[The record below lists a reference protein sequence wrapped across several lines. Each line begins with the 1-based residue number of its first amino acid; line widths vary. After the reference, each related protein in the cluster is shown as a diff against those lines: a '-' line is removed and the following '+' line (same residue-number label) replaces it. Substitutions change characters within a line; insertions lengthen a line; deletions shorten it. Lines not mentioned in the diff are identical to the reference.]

1 LNASR
6 GCVGFLQMTAPSIG
20 VQFPSHRPR
29 PWLHRRS
36 RCIPRT
42 TENGLTSMGRLSS
55 EAQRA
60 VMAVIS
66 DDHNAEAGEA
76 ALRQIV
82 AMVSQIGGDEA
93 LEDLAVE
100 LALKVADL
108 VEQIASDQRLPAADV
123 AEILFID

>member
-1 LNASR
+1 
-6 GCVGFLQMTAPSIG
+6 
-20 VQFPSHRPR
+20 
-29 PWLHRRS
+29 
-36 RCIPRT
+36 
-42 TENGLTSMGRLSS
+42 
-55 EAQRA
+55 
-60 VMAVIS
+60 MAVIS

-123 AEILFID
+123 ADILFID

>member
-1 LNASR
+1 
-6 GCVGFLQMTAPSIG
+6 
-20 VQFPSHRPR
+20 
-29 PWLHRRS
+29 
-36 RCIPRT
+36 
-42 TENGLTSMGRLSS
+42 MGRLSS